1 MANLKSKFD
10 ILRGWPQQSAL
21 QEDFIIGGT
30 SEGHKHHQGTWVSL
44 SDSYTTSNEAMGS
57 VDSSATKKC
66 FLIIEGRDDYS
77 SQFANRVTVLLGGGY
92 VVRLDGSDSRVTV
105 KQFDDA
111 ANYSAGAPVKVV
123 AGIITAAVVAGQN
136 QDSADA
142 IVGTVLKYDANSKTL
157 DVFVH

>member
-10 ILRGWPQQSAL
+10 ILRGWPQQSAV
-21 QEDFIIGGT
+21 QEDFVIGGHST
-30 SEGHKHHQGTWVSL
+30 HKHHQGTWVTL
-44 SDSYTTSNEAMGS
+44 NGAYTTADNTAN

-92 VVRLDGSDSRVTV
+92 VVRLDGDTNRVEVAQYSGNAFSAGDAV
-105 KQFDDA
+105 KVDNSVIAKAATDNSDDA
-111 ANYSAGAPVKVV
+111 K
-123 AGIITAAVVAGQN
+123 
-136 QDSADA
+136 
-142 IVGTVLKYDANSKTL
+142 IVGTVLKFDANSKTL

>member
-10 ILRGWPQQSAL
+10 ILRGWPQQSAV
-21 QEDFIIGGT
+21 QEDFVIGGHAT
-30 SEGHKHHQGTWVSL
+30 HKHHQGTWVTL
-44 SDSYTTSNEAMGS
+44 GGAYTTADNIDN

-92 VVRLDGSDSRVTV
+92 VVRLDGDTNRVEVAQYTGNTFPAGAAV
-105 KQFDDA
+105 KVENSVIALAGNGDDA
-111 ANYSAGAPVKVV
+111 KV
-123 AGIITAAVVAGQN
+123 
-136 QDSADA
+136 
-142 IVGTVLKYDANSKTL
+142 VGTVLKFDANSKTL

>member
-10 ILRGWPQQSAL
+10 ILRGWPQQSAV

-30 SEGHKHHQGTWVSL
+30 SNGHKHHQGTWVSL
-44 SDSYTTSNEAMGS
+44 GAAYTTANEAIGD
-57 VDSSATKKC
+57 VDSSKAKKC
-66 FLIIEGRDDYS
+66 FLIIEGKDDYS

-92 VVRLDGSDSRVTV
+92 VVRLDGDTARVEV
-105 KQFDDA
+105 AQYA
-111 ANYSAGAPVKVV
+111 AGAYVAGSPVKVLN
-123 AGIITAAVVAGQN
+123 GVVALAAGG
-136 QDSADA
+136 DAADL

>member
-21 QEDFIIGGT
+21 QEDFVIGGT
-30 SEGHKHHQGTWVSL
+30 TNHEHHQGTWVKL
-44 SDSYTTSNEAMGS
+44 ADSYTTADNKAD
-57 VDSSATKKC
+57 VDSNKATKC

-92 VVRLDGSDSRVTV
+92 VVRLDGSASRVTV

-123 AGIITAAVVAGQN
+123 NGIITAAVVAVQN
-136 QDSADA
+136 QDNAEV

>member
-10 ILRGWPQQSAL
+10 ILRGWPQQSAV
-21 QEDFIIGGT
+21 QEDFVIGGHST
-30 SEGHKHHQGTWVSL
+30 HKHHQGTWVTL
-44 SDSYTTSNEAMGS
+44 GGAYTTADNTAN

-92 VVRLDGSDSRVTV
+92 VVRLDGDTNRVEV
-105 KQFDDA
+105 AQYSGNAF
-111 ANYSAGAPVKVV
+111 SAGDAVMVV
-123 AGIITAAVVAGQN
+123 NSVIAKSTAIDGSEDKN
-136 QDSADA
+136 
-142 IVGTVLKYDANSKTL
+142 IVGTVLKFDANSKTL

>member
-10 ILRGWPQQSAL
+10 ILRGWPQQSAV

-30 SEGHKHHQGTWVSL
+30 SSGHKHHQGTWVSL
-44 SDSYTTSNEAMGS
+44 GAAYTTTNEAMAD
-57 VDSSATKKC
+57 VNSSKAKKC
-66 FLIIEGRDDYS
+66 FLVIEGKDDYS

-92 VVRLDGSDSRVTV
+92 VVRLDGDTARVEV
-105 KQFDDA
+105 AQYA
-111 ANYSAGAPVKVV
+111 AGAYVAGSPVKVLNGV
-123 AGIITAAVVAGQN
+123 VTLAAVN
-136 QDSADA
+136 DTADL

>member
-10 ILRGWPQQSAL
+10 ILRGWPQQSAV

-30 SEGHKHHQGTWVSL
+30 SSGHKHHQGTWVSL
-44 SDSYTTSNEAMGS
+44 GAAYTTNNEAMGA
-57 VDSSATKKC
+57 VDSSKAKKC
-66 FLIIEGRDDYS
+66 FLIIEGKDDYS

-92 VVRLDGSDSRVTV
+92 VVRLDGDTARVEV
-105 KQFDDA
+105 AQYA
-111 ANYSAGAPVKVV
+111 AGAYVAGSPVKVLNGV
-123 AGIITAAVVAGQN
+123 VTLAAVN
-136 QDSADA
+136 DTADL